1 MKIDEIV
8 REAESIKGT
17 IAAVTPTTI
26 SVTNQQNGTTLDI
39 PNANLQ
45 QDPNTPNGTI
55 ATANPVTPKPGAAIT
70 VLPSSDS
77 TAIAEK
83 DRHNTPIG
91 GDATDDWITDIS
103 YDDDQDPD
111 DDQVPDDDQETDG
124 FDELKHIMKLL
135 QL

>member
-1 MKIDEIV
+1 MKINDIV
-8 REAESIKGT
+8 REAEPIKGT
-17 IAAVTPTTI
+17 IAAVTPDTI
-26 SVTNQQNGTTLDI
+26 SVKNQQNGTTLDI

-45 QDPNTPNGTI
+45 QDPNASNGTI

-91 GDATDDWITDIS
+91 GDATDDWIADIS
-103 YDDDQDPD
+103 YDDQAPG
-111 DDQVPDDDQETDG
+111 DDQGSDDDQEPD
-124 FDELKHIMKLL
+124 DEIAKLMRIVKAL
-135 QL
+135 QS